1 MLKMTTNNELLILR
15 KQLGRAIAQ
24 LRADANLSVR
34 ELSARCGIHYTSI
47 NKLEKGNYNASI
59 DIINT
64 ILITLKSQLTMEKR
78 NYTIELEEDKVEYL
92 RNLDS
97 EYIYNEEDDE
107 YYKPTYELT
116 YDYAESYDRE
126 LIAEYNNLEEALG
139 NIIRRGD
146 EKSND
151 YYAPTTILG
160 IKLEICY
167 RDEDGD
173 IHGTGE
179 YLRNCE
185 LSGTPIEDWYL
196 GECRFRPFN
205 EVMAERN
212 SKLADELNYIIPS
225 TFDGQTG
232 ECDGTSIYINA
243 KNFDIES
250 TKNNCITIYDGDDDY
265 FGSIVFRLE
274 GNTLEM
280 VIFVQSKEYNKII
293 AIDNPA
299 TASEVVNEIDNKL
312 AEVFCI

>member
-1 MLKMTTNNELLILR
+1 MMTTNNELLILR

-24 LRADANLSVR
+24 LRTEANLSVR

-78 NYTIELEEDKVEYL
+78 NYTIELEEDKINFL

-116 YDYAESYDRE
+116 YDYAENYDRE
-126 LIAEYNNLEEALG
+126 FIAEYNNLDEALA
-139 NIIRRGD
+139 NITRRGD
-146 EKSND
+146 EKSD
-151 YYAPTTILG
+151 EYYAPSTILG

-173 IHGTGE
+173 MEETGE

-185 LSGTPIEDWYL
+185 ISGTPIEYWFL
-196 GECRFRPFN
+196 GECRFCPAS
-205 EVMAERN
+205 EEIAERN
-212 SKLADELNYIIPS
+212 NKLADELNELIPS
-225 TFDGQTG
+225 AFNGETG
-232 ECDGTSIYINA
+232 EYNDTSILLEA
-243 KNFDIES
+243 KNFDIE
-250 TKNNCITIYDGDDDY
+250 TNKNNHIKIYDDNDDY
-265 FGSIVFRLE
+265 FGSIVFRLD
-274 GNTLEM
+274 GNTLEI
-280 VIFVQSKEYNKII
+280 VIYVDSVEFDRSITIGNNTTAVEITEQIVEII
-293 AIDNPA
+293 TEHLD
-299 TASEVVNEIDNKL
+299 V
-312 AEVFCI
+312 

>member
-1 MLKMTTNNELLILR
+1 MMTTNNELLILR

-24 LRADANLSVR
+24 LRTEANLSVR

-64 ILITLKSQLTMEKR
+64 LLTALKYQLTMEKR
-78 NYTIELEEDKVEYL
+78 NYTIELEEDKINFL

-116 YDYAESYDRE
+116 YDYAENYDRE
-126 LIAEYNNLEEALG
+126 FIAEYDNLDEALS
-139 NIIRRGD
+139 NITRRGD
-146 EKSND
+146 EKCNE

-167 RDEDGD
+167 KDEDGD
-173 IHGTGE
+173 MEETGE

-185 LSGTPIEDWYL
+185 ISGTPIEDWFL
-196 GECRFRPFN
+196 GECLFRPAS
-205 EVMAERN
+205 EEMAERN
-212 SKLADELNYIIPS
+212 SKLADELNGLIPS
-225 TFDGQTG
+225 AFNNQTG
-232 ECDGTSIYINA
+232 EYDDTSIRLDV
-243 KNFDIES
+243 KEFDIDS
-250 TKNNCITIYDGDDDY
+250 TKNNRITIYDDNDDY
-265 FGSIVFRLE
+265 FGSIVFKLD

-280 VIFVQSKEYNKII
+280 VILAQSKELNKII
-293 AIDNPA
+293 AMDNYA
-299 TASEVVNEIDNKL
+299 TASEVVKEIGECF
-312 AEVFCI
+312 AEHLSI

>member
-1 MLKMTTNNELLILR
+1 MMTTNNELLILR

-24 LRADANLSVR
+24 LRTKANLSVR
-34 ELSARCGIHYTSI
+34 ELSAKCGIHYTSI

-97 EYIYNEEDDE
+97 EYIYNEEDDS

-116 YDYAESYDRE
+116 YDYAENYDRE
-126 LIAEYNNLEEALG
+126 LIAEYDNLDEALA
-139 NIIRRGD
+139 NITRRGD
-146 EKSND
+146 EKSNE
-151 YYAPTTILG
+151 YYAPSTILG

-173 IHGTGE
+173 MEETGE

-185 LSGTPIEDWYL
+185 ISGTPIEDWFL
-196 GECRFRPFN
+196 GECRFCPIS
-205 EVMAERN
+205 EEIAERN
-212 SKLADELNYIIPS
+212 NKLADELNYIIPS
-225 TFDGQTG
+225 TLNGQTG

-265 FGSIVFRLE
+265 FGSIVFRLD
-274 GNTLEM
+274 GNTLEV
-280 VIFVQSKEYNKII
+280 VIYVDHTQYDRAITISDDTTAIEITEQIVEFI
-293 AIDNPA
+293 AEHLD
-299 TASEVVNEIDNKL
+299 V
-312 AEVFCI
+312 

>member
-1 MLKMTTNNELLILR
+1 MMTTNNELLILR

-24 LRADANLSVR
+24 LRTEANLSVR
-34 ELSARCGIHYTSI
+34 ELSAKCGIHYTSI

-64 ILITLKSQLTMEKR
+64 ILTTLKSQLTMEKR

-116 YDYAESYDRE
+116 YDYAENYERE
-126 LIAEYNNLEEALG
+126 LIAEYDNLDEALA
-139 NIIRRGD
+139 NITRRGD

-173 IHGTGE
+173 MEETGE
-179 YLRNCE
+179 FLRNCE
-185 LSGTPIEDWYL
+185 ISGTPIEDWFL
-196 GECRFRPFN
+196 GECRFRPAS
-205 EVMAERN
+205 EEMAERN
-212 SKLADELNYIIPS
+212 SKLADELNVLIPS
-225 TFDGQTG
+225 AFNGETG
-232 ECDGTSIYINA
+232 EYDNTSIYINA
-243 KNFDIES
+243 KNFDVES
-250 TKNNCITIYDGDDDY
+250 TKNNRITIYDGDDDY
-265 FGSIVFRLE
+265 FGSIVFKLDCDKLE
-274 GNTLEM
+274 I
-280 VIFVQSKEYNKII
+280 VIFARGEEHNKTISI
-293 AIDNPA
+293 NNY
-299 TASEVVNEIDNKL
+299 TASEIVHEIGEIL
-312 AEVFCI
+312 AEVLGVCL

>member
-1 MLKMTTNNELLILR
+1 MMTTNNELLILR

-34 ELSARCGIHYTSI
+34 ELSAKCGIHYTSI
-47 NKLEKGNYNASI
+47 NKIEKGNYNASI

-64 ILITLKSQLTMEKR
+64 ILTTLKSQLTMEKR

-97 EYIYNEEDDE
+97 EYIYNEEDDS

-116 YDYAESYDRE
+116 YDYAENYDRE
-126 LIAEYNNLEEALG
+126 LIAEYDNLDEALA

-196 GECRFRPFN
+196 GECRFRPAS
-205 EVMAERN
+205 EEMAERN
-212 SKLADELNYIIPS
+212 SKLADELNELIPS
-225 TFDGQTG
+225 AFNNQTG
-232 ECDGTSIYINA
+232 EYEGTSIYIDA

-250 TKNNCITIYDGDDDY
+250 IKNNHLTIYDGDDDY
-265 FGSIVFRLE
+265 FGSIVFRLD
-274 GNTLEM
+274 GNTLEV
-280 VIFVQSKEYNKII
+280 VIYVDHTHYDKAITISDDTTAIEITEQIVEFI
-293 AIDNPA
+293 AEHLD
-299 TASEVVNEIDNKL
+299 V
-312 AEVFCI
+312 

>member
-1 MLKMTTNNELLILR
+1 MMTTNNELLILR

-78 NYTIELEEDKVEYL
+78 NYTIELEEDKINFL

-116 YDYAESYDRE
+116 YDYAENYDRE
-126 LIAEYNNLEEALG
+126 FIAEYINLDEALA
-139 NIIRRGD
+139 NITRRGD
-146 EKSND
+146 EKSDD

-173 IHGTGE
+173 MEETGE
-179 YLRNCE
+179 YLRNCDI
-185 LSGTPIEDWYL
+185 SGTPIEDWFL
-196 GECRFRPFN
+196 GECRFRPAN
-205 EVMAERN
+205 EVMVERN
-212 SKLADELNYIIPS
+212 SKLADELNELIPS
-225 TFDGQTG
+225 KFDNQAG
-232 ECDGTSIYINA
+232 EYDNTSIYINA
-243 KNFDIES
+243 KNFDVES
-250 TKNNCITIYDGDDDY
+250 TKNNRITIYDGDDDS
-265 FGSIVFRLE
+265 FGSIVFRLD
-274 GNTLEM
+274 GNTLEV
-280 VIFVQSKEYNKII
+280 VIYVDYTQYDKTITISNDTTAVETTEQIVEFI
-293 AIDNPA
+293 AEHLD
-299 TASEVVNEIDNKL
+299 V
-312 AEVFCI
+312 

>member
-1 MLKMTTNNELLILR
+1 MMTTNNELLILR

-24 LRADANLSVR
+24 LRTEANLSVR
-34 ELSARCGIHYTSI
+34 ELSAKCGIHYTSI

-64 ILITLKSQLTMEKR
+64 ILTTLKSQLTMEKR

-173 IHGTGE
+173 IHRTGE

-225 TFDGQTG
+225 TFDGQAG
-232 ECDGTSIYINA
+232 EYEGISIYIDA

-250 TKNNCITIYDGDDDY
+250 IKNNHLTIYDGDDDY
-265 FGSIVFRLE
+265 FGSIAF
-274 GNTLEM
+274 
-280 VIFVQSKEYNKII
+280 K
-293 AIDNPA
+293 IDNNNLEVGILA
-299 TASEVVNEIDNKL
+299 DFKKHNLTIKIDDDSTAVGIAEEIVDFVFGKL
-312 AEVFCI
+312 EI

>member
-1 MLKMTTNNELLILR
+1 MMTTNNELLILR

-24 LRADANLSVR
+24 LRTEANLSVR

-97 EYIYNEEDDE
+97 EYIYNEEDDS

-116 YDYAESYDRE
+116 YDYAENYNRE
-126 LIAEYNNLEEALG
+126 FIAEYDNLDEALA
-139 NIIRRGD
+139 NITRRGD
-146 EKSND
+146 EKSNE

-167 RDEDGD
+167 KDEDGD
-173 IHGTGE
+173 IIETGE

-185 LSGTPIEDWYL
+185 ISGTPIENWFL
-196 GECRFRPFN
+196 GECRFTPLN
-205 EVMAERN
+205 EISEQGIN
-212 SKLADELNYIIPS
+212 EITTELNEWIPIFFNSLRGEIDEEDIYFIVPDRYNIGDWRDYI
-225 TFDGQTG
+225 
-232 ECDGTSIYINA
+232 EVKNCDDEFKDKIRI
-243 KNFDIES
+243 KLES
-250 TKNNCITIYDGDDDY
+250 YDGKIELIIQTLYSESKFKFDANNEAEAY
-265 FGSIVFRLE
+265 ITAIT
-274 GNTLEM
+274 NTINEL
-280 VIFVQSKEYNKII
+280 YN
-293 AIDNPA
+293 A
-299 TASEVVNEIDNKL
+299 
-312 AEVFCI
+312 